1 MAEGSALSD
10 GKEAASRA
18 ATGRTTESGRA
29 ARRESPVRVAARRAR
44 APDAWSS
51 GAPSAGRGCHLGR
64 LALKER
70 VRLGPEDSD
79 LDSVS
84 IKGRLIELR
93 RAGPFWHRH
102 SGGHHRGARPCERSW
117 LPDYG
122 SRCRGRGLPS
132 PRAATRRG
140 GWGGGYLNP
149 RWLPVPVCAL
159 RLSRQAAAKS
169 LGAQCQLAVRQDHGV
184 HISQLAEG
192 FICCSLDRDDVVWES
207 PRSCPPALASQLVKR
222 RGSAGTT
229 TAR

>member
-117 LPDYG
+117 RPDYG

-140 GWGGGYLNP
+140 GWGGVTGTHAGSQCRYVPSGSQDRPRRKVLVHSVSLRYVRTTGCILASSLKVSFAVHWVVMTWSGSRPGPARP
-149 RWLPVPVCAL
+149 RW
-159 RLSRQAAAKS
+159 
-169 LGAQCQLAVRQDHGV
+169 
-184 HISQLAEG
+184 
-192 FICCSLDRDDVVWES
+192 
-207 PRSCPPALASQLVKR
+207 PANL
-222 RGSAGTT
+222 
-229 TAR
+229 